1 MKDHAITIDGLRA
14 KYPGWEIIAR
24 PAGLPVV
31 TAEHKS
37 GGGRHIRF
45 LVAHSAA
52 ELAVKLETAG
62 TVEP

>member
-1 MKDHAITIDGLRA
+1 VL
-14 KYPGWEIIAR
+14 
-24 PAGLPVV
+24 

-37 GGGRHIRF
+37 GDGRHIRF